1 MSFNISKKA
10 YDAVMNSTRQGV
22 EVSYWLADE
31 PTVDNTPLDIL
42 SGEDG
47 QADENPEQVINRI
60 TEENIIAG
68 SFSIDRY
75 TASGDNVEI
84 GSAVAAELKM
94 TLDNHTGIYDDV
106 NFAGAT
112 LRVNVSVKREDGLIS
127 YIPMGIFIVDEQI
140 KNQTT
145 ISLTALDYMA
155 AFDKVFDFKEY
166 EQGMSIQQI
175 LFAIYN
181 QCMIKDNAESSL
193 GDFLDLPNM
202 DYIPYDLPQSE
213 SLTCRQILQWICEI
227 TGTCA
232 YMDGDGELQLGFYE
246 DFLIPSTEDKFV
258 LRPNMRYS
266 SEYDKS
272 ILVLDKIIVQS
283 KDGNNSEPAVFE
295 NEYENCD
302 LSYLSAKGIKSSSLV
317 YTISGNDLISDPT
330 TAEDEETEEDNS
342 GNTGDTSEGTGEDN
356 TNTDDTNTSDMPPE
370 LEIPDDTDPSISAES
385 DTPIEGGSGDGDG
398 TTEEVTE
405 YKNKAKEIAAGLKGM
420 KVLRYLPFKATTI
433 SMPFLWPLCRIIFED
448 NHGNLIESIITHH
461 TFKLN
466 GSSTIEAKGVS
477 EQKKGYASSNPL
489 TKHEANIIDKIKDE
503 IKYEITSREKD
514 VLKLNKVANAMFGLY
529 NTVDLQD
536 DGSSILY
543 FHDQEK
549 LNDSKIVY
557 MMNQDGFFW
566 TDEYDKNEPI
576 WQNGATSDGSFVTT
590 YLSTVGL
597 NASWINVEGKAP
609 DAPMRE
615 NINKN
620 ILLSDSAD
628 SSEGKEDIN
637 AMSDKTANIY
647 LANGKINFS
656 TDDYLPPTS
665 IYSGGLRTNEINAI
679 SSVNIG
685 KFIFESGNDGN
696 LTIKYQGGNN

>member
-1 MSFNISKKA
+1 MCIRDRS
-10 YDAVMNSTRQGV
+10 STRQGV
-22 EVSYWLADE
+22 EVSYQLADE

-155 AFDKVFDFKEY
+155 AFDKVFDFKDY

-330 TAEDEETEEDNS
+330 TAEGEETEEDNS
-342 GNTGDTSEGTGEDN
+342 ENTGDTSEGTGEDN

-385 DTPIEGGSGDGDG
+385 DTPIEGGSGEGDG

-405 YKNKAKEIAAGLKGM
+405 YKNKAKEIAAGLK
-420 KVLRYLPFKATTI
+420 L
-433 SMPFLWPLCRIIFED
+433 S
-448 NHGNLIESIITHH
+448 LIHI
-461 TFKLN
+461 
-466 GSSTIEAKGVS
+466 
-477 EQKKGYASSNPL
+477 
-489 TKHEANIIDKIKDE
+489 
-503 IKYEITSREKD
+503 
-514 VLKLNKVANAMFGLY
+514 
-529 NTVDLQD
+529 
-536 DGSSILY
+536 
-543 FHDQEK
+543 
-549 LNDSKIVY
+549 
-557 MMNQDGFFW
+557 
-566 TDEYDKNEPI
+566 
-576 WQNGATSDGSFVTT
+576 
-590 YLSTVGL
+590 
-597 NASWINVEGKAP
+597 
-609 DAPMRE
+609 
-615 NINKN
+615 
-620 ILLSDSAD
+620 
-628 SSEGKEDIN
+628 
-637 AMSDKTANIY
+637 
-647 LANGKINFS
+647 
-656 TDDYLPPTS
+656 
-665 IYSGGLRTNEINAI
+665 
-679 SSVNIG
+679 
-685 KFIFESGNDGN
+685 
-696 LTIKYQGGNN
+696 